1 MKKII
6 FFIPLLVTVTLLCL
20 SSFAIAEN
28 IAVIVNEKS
37 PVLSENKASLDL
49 KEVKDIY
56 LGKTRFWKAG
66 GVIKA
71 VNHKDKTILGSFVE
85 KICNMH
91 IGDYQGHWV
100 KLELEMGLSSPKV
113 FETSKEIT
121 RFVQYEKNAIGYVL
135 ESEAQNV
142 SGIKIVLLLNEQ

>member
-1 MKKII
+1 MKKTIL
-6 FFIPLLVTVTLLCL
+6 FITLIVIAALLFL
-20 SSFAIAEN
+20 SPFSFAEN

-37 PVLSENKASLDL
+37 PVLSENKSSLEV

-56 LGKTRFWKAG
+56 LGKTRFWKAAG
-66 GVIKA
+66 AIKA
-71 VNHKDKTILGSFVE
+71 VNHKDKTLLTPFVE

-91 IGDYQGHWV
+91 IGDYQGYWV
-100 KLELEMGLSSPKV
+100 KSELEMGLSSPKV
-113 FETSKEIT
+113 FETSKEII

-135 ESEAQNV
+135 ESEAQNI